1 MNVMTSLATI
11 MLGAADNTFN
21 FAMVGP
27 AIVLGITSMGSCIGC
42 YIAGA
47 ASHAV
52 MSRVEEGHGKFIG
65 MSAAPASQ
73 SIYGF
78 ILMLLMS
85 KAILAGTLSPISGI
99 AMGIFSGIAIMFSS
113 IFQGKV
119 CATGIQAS
127 AKQPAIF
134 GKCFAA
140 VGIIESFALFT
151 FVFSILIM

>member
-1 MNVMTSLATI
+1 MDY
-11 MLGAADNTFN
+11 G
-21 FAMVGP
+21 MVGP
-27 AIVLGITSMGSCIGC
+27 ALVLGISSIGSCIGC

-52 MSRVEEGHGKFIG
+52 MARVEEGHGKFIG
-65 MSAAPASQ
+65 MSAAPSSQ

-78 ILMLLMS
+78 ILMILMRN
-85 KAILAGTLSPISGI
+85 AIRAGTLSPISGI
-99 AMGIFSGIAIMFSS
+99 AMGIAIGFAFFFSS
-113 IFQGKV
+113 VMQGKV

-140 VGIIESFALFT
+140 VGIIESFALFA